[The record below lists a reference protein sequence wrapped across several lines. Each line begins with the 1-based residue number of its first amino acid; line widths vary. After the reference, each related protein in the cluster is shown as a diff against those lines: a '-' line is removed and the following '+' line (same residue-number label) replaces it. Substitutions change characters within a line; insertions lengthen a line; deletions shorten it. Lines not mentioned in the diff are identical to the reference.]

1 MPSNRYSSQLTQ
13 DKAYGTAQAM
23 LYATGLTE
31 PDMARAQ
38 VGIVSMWYDGNPCN
52 MHLARLANCVQ
63 TSMRE
68 SIDQNNLVGMRFNTI
83 GVSDAISMGT
93 AGMSYSLPSRDL
105 IADSI
110 ESVMSAH
117 WYDGLIAVPGC
128 DKNMPGC
135 IIAMARLNRPALML
149 YGGTIGAGHTTLG
162 PCTRT
167 IDIESTF
174 EVYAQYVKG
183 EISDEERQ
191 DVVRHAC
198 PGEGAC
204 GGLYTANTMAVA
216 IESMGLSLPYS
227 SSTPAADPLKLA
239 ECKRAVEAIRVLLEK
254 DIKPKDIMTR
264 KAFENAITVT
274 NALGGSTNSVL
285 HLIAMGHAVDVSIT
299 LEDFQEISRRT
310 PYIADL
316 RPSGKYLMA
325 DLHSIGGTPAVL
337 KYLLSQGKIH
347 GDIMTVTGKTLA
359 ENLAECRDLGFIEG
373 IPSTVRQGPGPG
385 NQDLIHSIDRPLKA
399 SGHLQILRGNLAP
412 DGAVAKITGK
422 EGLWFEGQALV
433 YDSEELM
440 LEGFIRG
447 DIRKGSGM
455 KYVIVVRYEGPR
467 GGPGMPEMLKPT
479 GMIMGAGLGQDCA
492 LITDGRFSGASRGFI
507 VGHICPEAAVGG
519 PIALV
524 QNGDTIS
531 VKLTTNGGHGTLN
544 LHVTEDELNERRM
557 KWELPAK
564 AKIPKK
570 GYLRKYVQCVQ
581 SASNGC
587 ITDG

>member
-479 GMIMGAGLGQDCA
+479 GMIMGAGRGQDCA
-492 LITDGRFSGASRGFI
+492 LITDGRFSGASHGFI

>member
-1 MPSNRYSSQLTQ
+1 MPSNKYSSHLTQ

-38 VGIVSMWYDGNPCN
+38 VGIVSMWYEGNPCN
-52 MHLARLANCVQ
+52 IHLARLANCVQ

-68 SIDQNNLVGMRFNTI
+68 SIEQNNLVGMRFNTI

-117 WYDGLIAVPGC
+117 WYDGLITIPGC
-128 DKNMPGC
+128 DKNMPGSV
-135 IIAMARLNRPALML
+135 IAMARLNRPALMI

-162 PCTRT
+162 SCTRT

-204 GGLYTANTMAVA
+204 GGMYTANTMAVA
-216 IESMGLSLPYS
+216 IEAMGLSLPYS
-227 SSTPAADPLKLA
+227 SSTPAANPLKLA
-239 ECKRAVEAIRVLLEK
+239 ECKRAVEAIRILLEK

-285 HLIAMGHAVDVSIT
+285 HLIAMGHAADVPIA

-373 IPSTVRQGPGPG
+373 MPSTVRQGPGPG
-385 NQDLIHSIDRPLKA
+385 NQDLIHPIDRPLKA

-422 EGLWFEGQALV
+422 EGLWFEGEALV

-440 LEGFIRG
+440 IESFVRG
-447 DIRKGSGM
+447 DIRKGTGK
-455 KYVIVVRYEGPR
+455 KYVIVIRYEGPR

-479 GMIMGAGLGQDCA
+479 GTIMGAGLGKDCA
-492 LITDGRFSGASRGFI
+492 LITDGRFSGASHGFI

-524 QNGDTIS
+524 KNGDIIS
-531 VKLTTNGGHGTLN
+531 VKLTSNGGHGTLN
-544 LHVTEDELNERRM
+544 LHVTEDELNERRTQW
-557 KWELPAK
+557 KLPVK
-564 AKIPKK
+564 ANIPKK